1 MDIHFWTQHRID
13 HVMQL
18 SDYFVGK
25 PGPGCLSE
33 AVHKG
38 LPVITFRSAATMPQE
53 RYNTVWVQENKLGKV
68 IPSARELRH
77 AVEDLLNDLP
87 VFQLHV

>member
-1 MDIHFWTQHRID
+1 M
-13 HVMQL
+13 
-18 SDYFVGK
+18 
-25 PGPGCLSE
+25 
-33 AVHKG
+33 G

-68 IPSARELRH
+68 IPSVRELRC

-87 VFQLHV
+87 VFQLHVQKINNTAVYEVVEALSRIMDSSSIQNSNRETTQN